1 MCQAHLCCYVKFTV
15 FLRFQMALVVVSM
28 CNFLDTSMTQ
38 EAQLRL
44 GVFFLGSPVPVTV
57 SFDIIITLTIL
68 LNICLQLGL
77 ISTRH
82 HCFGRVEQLSNRAR
96 PSANSCHNIHLRPF
110 IPHSR
115 YQSPRNTSGCDG
127 PLSQCVKVN
136 IHGIQRFKGLV

>member
-1 MCQAHLCCYVKFTV
+1 
-15 FLRFQMALVVVSM
+15 MAIVVVYM
-28 CNFLDTSMTQ
+28 CDYVNTILAPDVHLYYS
-38 EAQLRL
+38 
-44 GVFFLGSPVPVTV
+44 VFFMGTPVPVIV
-57 SFDIIITLTIL
+57 SSNIIIKFTIR

-77 ISTRH
+77 ISTRR

-127 PLSQCVKVN
+127 PLSRCVKVN